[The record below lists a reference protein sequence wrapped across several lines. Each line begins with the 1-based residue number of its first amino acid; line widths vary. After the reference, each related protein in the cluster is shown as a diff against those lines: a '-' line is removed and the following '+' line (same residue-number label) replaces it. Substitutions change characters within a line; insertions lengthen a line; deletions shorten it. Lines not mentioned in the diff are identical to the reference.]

1 MHGLREAV
9 GSTRSSRLRRR
20 VPGAYPNLGHYP
32 SVGDLDGSLHS
43 GVLPRARPG
52 HWAGESGRLFD
63 RAIPY
68 RDATPDLLLGVPAAT
83 CQEGGFPVVDAD
95 AAHVDRGVVAHA
107 TLGYGY
113 TPKQRL
119 GHALDER

>member
-1 MHGLREAV
+1 MAAIFHH
-9 GSTRSSRLRRR
+9 RSDHRCQAHVEEILGRRNG
-20 VPGAYPNLGHYP
+20 VLWP
-32 SVGDLDGSLHS
+32 SFGDLDGSLHS

-52 HWAGESGRLFD
+52 HWAGKSGRLFD
-63 RAIPY
+63 RAVPY
-68 RDATPDLLLGVPAAT
+68 RDATPDLLLGVPTAT

-113 TPKQRL
+113 TPKKKL
-119 GHALDER
+119 GHALDGM